1 MAQLRE
7 IKTRI
12 ESVVKTKKLTQA
24 MKMVAASKFKRA
36 TTQVSNARDY
46 GDTLTDILHNLFVR
60 LDQDEI
66 PKLFEKNN
74 GKKKA
79 IILLTAD
86 RGLCG
91 GFNSGVLKQC
101 DAFLADHPEDT
112 IELFI
117 VGTKGVQH
125 FKHKQWSVKE
135 SYTQFFDNMTY
146 DKIIDVFSEIITQYE
161 DGYYGNVTIIYNQF
175 LSALSSN
182 LVTQKLLP
190 FLEAIEESQD
200 NTETDNAKETI
211 SHTDFEYDP
220 SKIGLLSKVAKE
232 YFLFNIF
239 KSLLESQA
247 AEEGARMAAMEA
259 ATDNAGDMIKELS
272 LIYNRSRQAQIT
284 SEISEIVAGAS
295 ALE

>member
-36 TTQVSNARDY
+36 TTQVANARDY
-46 GDTLTDILHNLFVR
+46 GDTLTDILHNLFIR
-60 LDQDEI
+60 LDQDDL
-66 PKLFEKNN
+66 PKLFEANNSKKN
-74 GKKKA
+74 A
-79 IILLTAD
+79 VILLTAD

-101 DAFLADHPEDT
+101 DTFLADRPEDT

-125 FKHKQWSVKE
+125 YKHKKWSVKE
-135 SYTQFFDNMTY
+135 DYTQFFDNMTY
-146 DKIIDVFSEIITQYE
+146 EKIIDVFSEIITQYE
-161 DGYYGNVTIIYNQF
+161 NGYYGNVTIIYNQF
-175 LSALSSN
+175 SSALSSK

-200 NTETDNAKETI
+200 DTERDDTKDTI

-220 SKIGLLSKVAKE
+220 SKLSLLSKVAKE
-232 YFLFNIF
+232 YLFNIF

-259 ATDNAGDMIKELS
+259 ATDNAGEMIKELS

>member
-36 TTQVSNARDY
+36 TTQVANARDY
-46 GDTLTDILHNLFVR
+46 GDTLTDILHNLFIR
-60 LDQDEI
+60 LDQDDL
-66 PKLFEKNN
+66 PKLFEANNSKKN
-74 GKKKA
+74 A
-79 IILLTAD
+79 VILLTAD

-101 DAFLADHPEDT
+101 DTFLADRPEDT

-125 FKHKQWSVKE
+125 YKHKEWSVKE
-135 SYTQFFDNMTY
+135 DYTQFFDNMTY
-146 DKIIDVFSEIITQYE
+146 EKIIDVFSEIITQYE
-161 DGYYGNVTIIYNQF
+161 NGYYGNVTIIYNQF
-175 LSALSSN
+175 SSALSSK

-200 NTETDNAKETI
+200 DTERDDTKDTI

-220 SKIGLLSKVAKE
+220 SKLSLLSKVAKE

-259 ATDNAGDMIKELS
+259 ATDNAGEMIKELS

>member
-36 TTQVSNARDY
+36 TTQVANARDY
-46 GDTLTDILHNLFVR
+46 GDTLTDILHNLFIR
-60 LDQDEI
+60 LDQDDL
-66 PKLFEKNN
+66 PKLFEANNSKKN
-74 GKKKA
+74 A
-79 IILLTAD
+79 VILLTAD

-101 DAFLADHPEDT
+101 DTFLADRPEDT

-125 FKHKQWSVKE
+125 YKHKKWSVKE
-135 SYTQFFDNMTY
+135 DYTQFFDNMTY
-146 DKIIDVFSEIITQYE
+146 EKIIDVFSEIITQYE
-161 DGYYGNVTIIYNQF
+161 NGYYGNVTIIYNQF
-175 LSALSSN
+175 SSALSSK

-200 NTETDNAKETI
+200 DTERDDTKDTI

-220 SKIGLLSKVAKE
+220 SKLSLLSKVAKE

-259 ATDNAGDMIKELS
+259 ATDNAGEMIKELS